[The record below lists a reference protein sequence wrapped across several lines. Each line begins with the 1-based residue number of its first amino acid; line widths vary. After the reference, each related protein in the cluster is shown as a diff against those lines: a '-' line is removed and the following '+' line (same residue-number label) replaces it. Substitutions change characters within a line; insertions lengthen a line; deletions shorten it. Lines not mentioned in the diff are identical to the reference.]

1 MYEALFVE
9 VKLILPHE
17 VGTTLQTNKLR
28 NRKSYGKLEN

>member
-17 VGTTLQTNKLR
+17 VAKIYKFR